1 MASKKV
7 SRLPALPDP
16 LPAEIEAQFAE
27 RLAKTGRILNLH
39 HMVSHAPAQAN
50 ASMQMAMSLRSQTD
64 TPRLYIELAIVRSV
78 QIADG
83 HYELKQH
90 LPMLLAA
97 GLSQAK
103 IDGLE
108 AWRSSDLFDP
118 KERAVLA
125 YAEGVADRGNVSDAA
140 FADLE
145 AYFTPQQIMEL
156 TYAAGSYYGTA
167 LITNALRLQP
177 EP

>member
-1 MASKKV
+1 MASRKV

-16 LPAEIEAQFAE
+16 LPPQIEAQFAE
-27 RLAKTGRILNLH
+27 RMATTGRILNLH

-50 ASMQMAMSLRSQTD
+50 ASMQMAMALRSQTD

-78 QIADG
+78 QIANG

-97 GLSQAK
+97 GLSQDK
-103 IDGLE
+103 VDRLE
-108 AWRSSDLFDP
+108 QWRSSDLFDA

-125 YAEGVADRGNVSDAA
+125 YAEGVADRGDVSDAV

-145 AYFTPQQIMEL
+145 AHFTSQQIMEL
-156 TYAAGSYYGTA
+156 TYAAASYYGTA
-167 LITNALRLQP
+167 LLTNALRLQP
-177 EP
+177 EG